1 MVSRRPRRETLRRRT
16 SRPAELK
23 SFRRRLARGLAAL
36 AAFVALAALILAAV
50 GLLAP
55 AGPAD
60 VAVVLG
66 NTVAPD
72 GQPSPRL
79 AARLTAPMTA
89 TPPRNAASCSSVAAW
104 TRPAPTKPS

>member
-36 AAFVALAALILAAV
+36 AAFVALAALILAASACWRPPV
-50 GLLAP
+50 PPTWPWCWAIRS
-55 AGPAD
+55 
-60 VAVVLG
+60 
-66 NTVAPD
+66 PD

-79 AARLTAPMTA
+79 AARLDRAYDCYAAAQCRILFVSGGVDAAGADEAP
-89 TPPRNAASCSSVAAW
+89 
-104 TRPAPTKPS
+104 